1 MTTTTSKP
9 SINLSNPSE
18 ALSDCLIKT
27 NEAYLSL
34 MAEGASSDRYKEV
47 GRTVRHLARCLSDA
61 SLYSE
66 SMEDAHDDAEEE
78 VDSEENE
85 QESWS
90 FANNTLTA
98 PRQPH

>member
-1 MTTTTSKP
+1 MSTTTRKP

-66 SMEDAHDDAEEE
+66 SMEDANDDNAEEE
-78 VDSEENE
+78 VDSEESE
-85 QESWS
+85 QES
-90 FANNTLTA
+90 
-98 PRQPH
+98 